1 MFTKY
6 CYQIEEVFVL
16 KDPRI
21 QKIAELIVNHSI
33 KVQPNEHVL
42 VQTNTEIELSV
53 VREIIKEI
61 HKAGGFAHI
70 DLRDATV
77 TRQLVLGGTKGQ
89 FEILAE
95 IEVERLAKMDGYIN
109 LRSPVNTSELSD
121 IPGEKME
128 LYAKTYG
135 KFQSEAIYKKKWMTT
150 RFPNA
155 SMAQEARM
163 STEAFED
170 FYFDICT
177 VDYKKLSEAMEPL
190 KGYMEKTKVV
200 EIKGPQID
208 LSFSIENMGVIKGDG
223 TDNIPDGELYTAP
236 IRDSV
241 NGTITFNTPS
251 TFNGFTFENI
261 SLTFANG
268 KVIKATANH
277 SEKLNEILNTD
288 EGASYVGEFAL
299 AFNPKVKVPMNN
311 TLFDEKI
318 DGSFHIALGSC
329 FDEADNGNK
338 SAIHWDLISI
348 QRPDYGGGEIYFD
361 GQLVRKDGRF
371 VIPELEVLN
380 PENIVA
386 E

>member
-1 MFTKY
+1 M
-6 CYQIEEVFVL
+6 

-21 QKIAELIVNHSI
+21 QKIANLLVNHSI

-42 VQTNTEIELSV
+42 VQTNTEIEIGV

-61 HKAGGFAHI
+61 HKAGGFVHI
-70 DLRDATV
+70 DLREATV
-77 TRQLVLGGTKGQ
+77 TRQLVLGGTKEQ
-89 FEILAE
+89 FNILAE
-95 IEVERLAKMDGYIN
+95 WEVERMAKMDGYIN

-121 IPGEKME
+121 IPTEKLE

-135 KFQSEAIYKKKWMTT
+135 KFQSEAIYKTKWVTT

-155 SMAQEARM
+155 SMAQEAGM

-177 VDYKKLSEAMEPL
+177 VDYKKLSKAMEPL
-190 KGYMEKTKVV
+190 KDYMEKAKVV
-200 EIKGPQID
+200 EIKGPETD

-251 TFNGFTFENI
+251 SFNGFTFDNI
-261 SLTFANG
+261 SLTFAKG
-268 KVIKATANH
+268 KVVKATANH
-277 SEKLNEILNTD
+277 SERLNEILHTD
-288 EGASYVGEFAL
+288 EGASYIGEFAL

-348 QRPDYGGGEIYFD
+348 QRQDYGGGEIYFD
-361 GQLVRKDGRF
+361 GQLIRKDGRF
-371 VIPELEVLN
+371 VSPQLEGLNSDKVL
-380 PENIVA
+380 A

>member
-1 MFTKY
+1 M
-6 CYQIEEVFVL
+6 
-16 KDPRI
+16 DPRI
-21 QKIAELIVNHSI
+21 QKVAELIVNHSI
-33 KVQPNEHVL
+33 KVQPNEHIL
-42 VQTNTEIELSV
+42 IQTNTEIELSV

-61 HKAGGFAHI
+61 HKADGFAHI

-77 TRQLVLGGTKGQ
+77 ARQLVLGGTKEQ
-89 FEILAE
+89 FEILVE

-109 LRSPVNTSELSD
+109 LRSPINTSELSD
-121 IPGEKME
+121 IPSEKME

-135 KFQSEAIYKKKWMTT
+135 KFQSEAIYKKKWMTNCFT
-150 RFPNA
+150 NA

-177 VDYKKLSEAMEPL
+177 VDYKKLSGAMEPL
-190 KGYMEKTKVV
+190 KEYMEKTKVV

-223 TDNIPDGELYTAP
+223 IDNIPDGELYTAP

-241 NGTITFNTPS
+241 NGTITFNTPA

-268 KVIKATANH
+268 KVVKATANH
-277 SEKLNEILNTD
+277 SEKLSEILNTG

-299 AFNPKVKVPMNN
+299 AFNPKVTVPMNN
-311 TLFDEKI
+311 SLFDEKI
-318 DGSFHIALGSC
+318 DGSFHIALGNC

-371 VIPELEVLN
+371 VIPELEVLI
-380 PENIVA
+380 PERVLA
-386 E
+386 Q

>member
-1 MFTKY
+1 M
-6 CYQIEEVFVL
+6 
-16 KDPRI
+16 KDQRI

-33 KVQPNEHVL
+33 KVQPNEHIL
-42 VQTNTEIELSV
+42 VQTNTEIELSIV
-53 VREIIKEI
+53 KELIKAI
-61 HKAGGFAHI
+61 HKAGGYAHT

-77 TRQLVLGGTKGQ
+77 TRQLVLGGTKEQ
-89 FEILAE
+89 FEVLAE

-109 LRSPVNTSELSD
+109 LRSPVNTSEFSD

-135 KFQSEAIYKKKWMTT
+135 KFQSEAIGKKKWMTT
-150 RFPNA
+150 NFPN
-155 SMAQEARM
+155 SSLAQEARM

-177 VDYKKLSEAMEPL
+177 VDYKKLSAAMNPL
-190 KGYMEKTKVV
+190 KEYMEKTKVV
-200 EIKGPQID
+200 EIKGPQTD

-236 IRDSV
+236 IKDSV

-251 TFNGFTFENI
+251 TFHGFTFENI
-261 SLTFANG
+261 ALTFVNG

-288 EGASYVGEFAL
+288 EGARYIGEFAL

-329 FDEADNGNK
+329 FDEADNGNS
-338 SAIHWDLISI
+338 SAIHWDLVSI
-348 QRPDYGGGEIYFD
+348 QRPSYGGGKIYFD

-371 VIPELEVLN
+371 VIPELEGLN
-380 PENIVA
+380 PERIINQ
-386 E
+386 